1 MTLSFGKKS
10 CPTLL
15 LLRCEFFHNL
25 TIIPRLNACKFSDFF
40 FIQTVHPSLLNKIA
54 EMEEAFDKPVKGRPT
69 KGKDTGENDAKGLSR
84 GNQKKVNEFMAD
96 LKGVMVSKRLPAPL
110 KSTSNTQDSLA
121 STFIVHQ
128 EDIFEQDREDA
139 LSPSDKATCQKL

>member
-1 MTLSFGKKS
+1 MLMTLSFGKKS

-84 GNQKKVNEFMAD
+84 LVDYVQCHKLFFTYILPSKTQHCAIITSSHLSKVNCTNK
-96 LKGVMVSKRLPAPL
+96 LPVSVCLYPQHAHL
-110 KSTSNTQDSLA
+110 
-121 STFIVHQ
+121 
-128 EDIFEQDREDA
+128 
-139 LSPSDKATCQKL
+139 